1 MTTTSHGKT
10 RSTGKQL
17 AIVLLAG
24 AVAVAGLALAAKPS
38 GGGGGGGGGKTKSP
52 TIAVSPSSLDFGEVL
67 IDSTASQSVSV
78 RNSGRADL
86 TITGISL
93 SFQSAFSHTSNC
105 PGTLIPGATCS
116 IDVAFS
122 PAAANTYSATLTIT
136 SNDPATP
143 TASVSLSG
151 TGKTAPVTVIRR
163 LEGGGDSIMRG
174 YNASCTGNT
183 TLLDFFCYSGGD
195 QEQNSFLD
203 GWGSSVASLVDR
215 YVQLD
220 PQVTG
225 GKSASKSGSEM
236 LDPAK
241 NNFET
246 QAKAIV
252 AATSRPTRVFVELGG
267 NDICN
272 RTSTGT
278 MYTDDQWR
286 AAVQKGLNVL
296 VNGLP
301 DGSTVVMVSVPR
313 VQDLRAAGIA
323 KETSTSGVNCQNF
336 WASFDV
342 CRIATA
348 NGTDLPARLAAISDR
363 QAAYNRILG
372 EEAASYNSQAWTTG
386 VEVIAEY
393 TSMTSESV
401 GSYSFQPTD
410 INGGDCFHPSLQG
423 QNKLAEIIF
432 RRVQGP

>member
-24 AVAVAGLALAAKPS
+24 AVAVAGFALAAKPS
-38 GGGGGGGGGKTKSP
+38 GGGGGGGGGGGKTKTP

-67 IDSTASQSVSV
+67 INSTASQSVSV

-86 TITGISL
+86 RITGISL
-93 SFQSAFSHTSNC
+93 SVQSAFSHTSNC
-105 PGTLIPGATCS
+105 PGTLIPGAACS
-116 IDVAFS
+116 IDVSFS
-122 PAAANTYSATLTIT
+122 PAAASPYSATLTIT

-151 TGKTAPVTVIRR
+151 AGKTVPVTAIRR

-183 TLLDFFCYSGGD
+183 TFWDLLCYSGGD

-203 GWGSSVASLVDR
+203 GWSSSVTSLVDR
-215 YVQLD
+215 YMQLD
-220 PQVTG
+220 PLVTG
-225 GKSASKSGSEM
+225 GKSASESGSEM

-246 QAKAIV
+246 QATAIV
-252 AATSRPTRVFVELGG
+252 NATLQPARVFIELGG

-272 RTSTGT
+272 RTSAGT
-278 MYTDDQWR
+278 MYTEEQWR
-286 AAVQKGLNVL
+286 GAVRKGLDVL
-296 VNGLP
+296 VGGLP
-301 DGSTVVMVSVPR
+301 TGSTVVLVGVPR
-313 VQDLRAAGIA
+313 VQDLRAVGIA

-336 WASFDV
+336 WESWDV

-348 NGTDLPARLAAISDR
+348 GVTDPADIEAR
-363 QAAYNRILG
+363 QQTYNRVLV
-372 EEAASYNSQAWTTG
+372 EEAAAYNSQAVTTG

-393 TSMTSESV
+393 TSTIDESV
-401 GSYSFQPTD
+401 GSYRFQPTD

-432 RRVQGP
+432 NGVQKQ